1 MPDLATVFRQAAPPA
16 EHPLTAALA
25 ASPALEQQL
34 TRACARGRAAFHA
47 LVLDDETFVRHLARC
62 LSRIDDATPSLDQ
75 LAIEDLYLAC
85 ACLTGVAG
93 AAAAFDDH
101 CGAPIRAALASVS
114 SRAVDRDEIEQQLR
128 IHLLIG
134 SDENP
139 PRLNSYLGL
148 GPLARWAG
156 VAAQRLAVSAL
167 RSDQSEASARE
178 RSAVEAAFDW
188 KDPAILL
195 LKERYR
201 ADFQR
206 ALEDAL
212 ALISD
217 RDRVLLRMHLVNEM
231 TTRSIGKVYNVDHS
245 TAARWLTD
253 ARQEIADHI
262 QRLLRERLNLSPSE
276 VQSIA
281 TLMTSQLE
289 LSISLLLKP

>member
-1 MPDLATVFRQAAPPA
+1 MTDLATVFRQVSSAQ
-16 EHPLTAALA
+16 HPLTAALA
-25 ASPALEQQL
+25 VSPALEQRL
-34 TRACARGRAAFHA
+34 IEACARGKGAFPTLA
-47 LVLDDETFVRHLARC
+47 LDDETFVQHLARC
-62 LSRIDDATPSLDQ
+62 LGRIDDAPPSLDE

-85 ACLTGVAG
+85 ACLNGVAG

-101 CGAPIRAALASVS
+101 CGPPIRAALASVS
-114 SRAVDRDEIEQQLR
+114 SHAFDRDEIQQQLR
-128 IHLLIG
+128 VHLLIG
-134 SDENP
+134 SNETP
-139 PRLNSYLGL
+139 ARLHSYLGL

-156 VAAQRLAVSAL
+156 VAAQRLAVSSL

-188 KDPAILL
+188 KDPTILL

-217 RDRVLLRMHLVNEM
+217 RERVLLRMHLVNEM

-245 TAARWLTD
+245 TAARWLAD
-253 ARQEIADHI
+253 ARQEIAGHI

-281 TLMTSQLE
+281 TLMTSQLD
-289 LSISLLLKP
+289 LSISLLLRP